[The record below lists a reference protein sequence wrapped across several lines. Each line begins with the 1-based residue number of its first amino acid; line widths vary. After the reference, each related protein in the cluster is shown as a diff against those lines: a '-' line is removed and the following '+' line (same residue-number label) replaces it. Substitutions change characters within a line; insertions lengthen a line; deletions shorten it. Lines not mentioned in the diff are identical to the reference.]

1 MHIVVVG
8 AGVAGLGAALA
19 LGEQGH
25 KVTILERD
33 RSPLPPSAD
42 EAFERWERKGAPQV
56 HHSHAFLARLRNL
69 LRDRHPDVLD
79 RLLQEGAA
87 ELRFTENLP
96 ASMPA
101 HDPFPGDEDL
111 VAISCRRLTFEW
123 VLRRKAIAIPDVEL
137 LDGVA
142 VTGLRGDGQ
151 RVTGVEQPGRGSPA
165 IADAD
170 LVVDAGGRLSPVPQ
184 WLDRIGRS
192 IPEPEVEDT
201 GIVYFS
207 RFYRLRDG
215 ESYPPRSGPIG
226 GDLGYLKYA
235 VFTGDNRTFSITLA
249 VNNDD
254 AELRKRFLQVD
265 DFTTAARNLIAT
277 GPWVEEGRAEP
288 ITGITVMARL
298 LNQRRRFVVDGVP
311 LAPGLA
317 VIGDAAICTNPL
329 YGRGC
334 SLGMVHAELLADAVR
349 DHGGDVEALALAFD
363 AGTKAEIEPWYES
376 AVAQDRANRRA
387 ATGESSGDG
396 FGTLLREG
404 LLPAARVDPGVFRA
418 FIRVFNLLSTPDALM
433 NDPAVVQRIL
443 EVYQDRENRPPE
455 PELGPPRD
463 EMVRLLVG
471 RS

>member
-1 MHIVVVG
+1 VVG

-25 KVTILERD
+25 RVTILERD
-33 RSPLPPSAD
+33 HSPLPPSAD

-56 HHSHAFLARLRNL
+56 YHSHAFLARLRNL
-69 LRDRHPDVLD
+69 LRDRHPDVLKQ
-79 RLLQEGAA
+79 LLDEGAA

-96 ASMPA
+96 DAMPP
-101 HDPFPGDEDL
+101 HDPFPDDEDL

-123 VLRRKAIAIPDVEL
+123 VLRRKALAIADVEL
-137 LDGVA
+137 RDGVV
-142 VTGLRGDGQ
+142 VTGLRTDGS
-151 RVTGVEQPGRGSPA
+151 RITGVNDLE
-165 IADAD
+165 AD

-184 WLDRIGRS
+184 WLAQIDRP

-207 RFYRLRDG
+207 RFYRLLPG
-215 ESYPPRSGPIG
+215 AEAPPIAGPIG

-254 AELRKRFLQVD
+254 AELRKRFLTVD
-265 DFTTAARNLIAT
+265 AFTTAARNLTAT
-277 GPWVEEGRAEP
+277 RPWVVDDRAEP

-298 LNQRRRFVVDGVP
+298 LNQRRRFVVDGTP

-317 VIGDAAICTNPL
+317 VVGDAAICTNPL

-334 SLGMVHAELLADAVR
+334 SLGMVHAELLADAVG
-349 DHGGDVEALALAFD
+349 DHGDDLDALALAFD
-363 AGTKAEIEPWYES
+363 AGTREEIEPWYES
-376 AVAQDRANRRA
+376 AVTQDRANRRA
-387 ATGESSGDG
+387 ATGETSGDG

-404 LLPAARVDPGVFRA
+404 LLPAARVDPAVFRA
-418 FIRVFNLLSTPDALM
+418 FLRVFNLLSTPNALM
-433 NDPAVVQRIL
+433 NDPAVVQRVF

-455 PELGPPRD
+455 PELGPARD
-463 EMVRLLVG
+463 EMVRLLAG